1 MVTVVSSKPHPSVV
15 EEVSCEKCGS
25 ALQYVPKDIKG
36 KIDLGRFVRYIDCPT
51 CSHEVLVRPT
61 LKGF

>member
-1 MVTVVSSKPHPSVV
+1 MVTVISSKPHPSVV
-15 EEVSCEKCGS
+15 EEVICENCGS
-25 ALQYVPKDIKG
+25 TLQYVPRDIKAKVDNG
-36 KIDLGRFVRYIDCPT
+36 NYTRSIDCPT